1 MSYKKILIR
10 LVLGF
15 LLVSALVLG
24 ILWMV
29 SYYKRIPPQSGTS
42 VYSLAKKRA
51 YALKEYAIKHKYD
64 TDHCFLVDYSIPSGQ
79 PRFFIWNFATDK
91 IEYSDYCLHGP
102 GKGSTAKV
110 PVFSNEKGSNCSSLG
125 RFVVKK
131 NLYGNSLGEK
141 RSRLISGLDKTNSNA
156 RARGL
161 MIHDSYYLD
170 KCLLIPSEHLPL
182 NGGACSGCVT
192 ITTAGFRKAKSII
205 EESPKEILLYTY
217 FSSGE

>member
-1 MSYKKILIR
+1 M
-10 LVLGF
+10 
-15 LLVSALVLG
+15 
-24 ILWMV
+24 
-29 SYYKRIPPQSGTS
+29 
-42 VYSLAKKRA
+42 
-51 YALKEYAIKHKYD
+51 
-64 TDHCFLVDYSIPSGQ
+64 
-79 PRFFIWNFATDK
+79 
-91 IEYSDYCLHGP
+91 HGP

-141 RSRLISGLDKTNSNA
+141 RSRLILGLDKTNSNA

-170 KCLLIPSEHLPL
+170 KCLLIPSDYLPL

-192 ITTAGFRKAKSII
+192 ITTAGFQKAKSII

-217 FSSGE
+217 FSSKE